1 MSNAVQS
8 ALHPHPCRAVPG
20 EQGPGVPRLPS
31 SPFTLSPD
39 REEPRMRW
47 AWPKNHTVP
56 GKPASQ
62 GPASRIPGACLEDPR
77 AQGPTQGAGV
87 KFRKIQE
94 DSIPT
99 NAPRSRSCGL
109 LCPLQSHLAVS
120 RAQTGPCGENP
131 CRLLANSDRAE
142 KRQAGT
148 GPQSRAVAAPSA
160 QPHPPPTG
168 DSRGRIHPAPP
179 KHRPLLCCNKHRAAG
194 GEGEPGKSQQE
205 TQN

>member
-1 MSNAVQS
+1 MPDAVQS
-8 ALHPHPCRAVPG
+8 ALCPHPCRALPG

-39 REEPRMRW
+39 REGPRMRW
-47 AWPKNHTVP
+47 AWPKNHTIP

-62 GPASRIPGACLEDPR
+62 GPASRIPEPKAPR
-77 AQGPTQGAGV
+77 REQGSSSGR
-87 KFRKIQE
+87 FRKIP
-94 DSIPT
+94 SAPVLPT
-99 NAPRSRSCGL
+99 PAPMVSCAL
-109 LCPLQSHLAVS
+109 SDLTWLCRERRQVPVERTPAGSWPTV
-120 RAQTGPCGENP
+120 TN
-131 CRLLANSDRAE
+131 RAE

-148 GPQSRAVAAPSA
+148 GPQSRAVAVPST

-168 DSRGRIHPAPP
+168 DLRGRIHPAPP

-194 GEGEPGKSQQE
+194 GEGEPGKSRQD